1 MLYTTTPPLKCPLFH
16 IFLCG
21 LLRSYLLSFLNYTFK
36 LILSDILVLLFSINN
51 INVLSPPAPSPKC
64 VPKSIDNIG
73 IPIVAIEFE
82 IKNFSRSDLGNN
94 ITNLVNLKIL

>member
-1 MLYTTTPPLKCPLFH
+1 M
-16 IFLCG
+16 
-21 LLRSYLLSFLNYTFK
+21 N
-36 LILSDILVLLFSINN
+36 D
-51 INVLSPPAPSPKC
+51 LSPPAPSPKC
-64 VPKSIDNIG
+64 FTKSTDKIS